1 MIQSYQQRSKP
12 LRAALFA
19 ASSVVLTLAAPA
31 AAQDENFERTVII
44 MRACAQIAD
53 VAARVTCYDNT
64 MAPQVGHPAP
74 TPAPTPAA
82 APPRGLGAEQ
92 VALPREQARQQARER
107 QADNLVAQVTSVVT
121 IRPGVFTLALADG
134 SQWTVVDEAP
144 FGYAEPRAGSSV
156 RIEPGSLGSY
166 HLRYDSQQSLRVRRV
181 R

>member
-1 MIQSYQQRSKP
+1 MIQGYQQRSKP

-74 TPAPTPAA
+74 APAA

-92 VALPREQARQQARER
+92 VAPPREQARQQARER